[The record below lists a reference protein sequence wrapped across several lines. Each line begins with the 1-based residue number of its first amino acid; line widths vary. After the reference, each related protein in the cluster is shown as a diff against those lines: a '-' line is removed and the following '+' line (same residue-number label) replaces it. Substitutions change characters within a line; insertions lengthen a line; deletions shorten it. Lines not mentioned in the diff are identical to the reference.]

1 MAQRAFFL
9 NTLHDGVTPADYE
22 RWLREVDY
30 PFARAQPA
38 IRRYDVTRIDGNLF
52 GSEGEAPC
60 QYLEVI
66 DITDVEAYEQGAQ
79 GPEFEAF
86 LKEWQAYVAESNMVW
101 GEVVE

>member
-9 NTLHDGVTPADYE
+9 NTLQDGVTPEDYE

-30 PFARAQPA
+30 PFARAQPT
-38 IRRYDVTRIDGNLF
+38 IKRYDVTRIDGNLF
-52 GSEGEAPC
+52 GTEGAAPC
-60 QYLEVI
+60 QYLEVV
-66 DITDVEAYEQGAQ
+66 DITNVEDYEKGAA

-86 LKEWQAYVAESNMVW
+86 LQEWQTYVAESTMVW